1 MSIHKTLQSISRSII
16 LSILVSVILPAC
28 QVLEPEN
35 ITYPFAISIY
45 KNNTTLYLNE
55 PTTFTFSASNV
66 HGNVTASLSDNTNY
80 ELTSYKYDQEK
91 GTGSFVLTYISDKDG
106 QEEVV
111 ITFTDQ
117 ETRDSYHAQIIATLH
132 GGTRIIHFDDG
143 TKVKEF
149 DFYEFERYF
158 DIKLNA
164 AFHGLDIIIP
174 EECKDYLKV
183 DRTVVEKDST
193 TTIRFHLLTNKTDE
207 TRNIDIRIT
216 APAPKDTL
224 TIRFSQKGEKEPD
237 SMYNGLSIL
246 YHSTNGD
253 NWEDRKYWLSVSP
266 YCKWSHLYANSIDD
280 IYYGTDNVWKLD
292 LYGAGL
298 VGAIPEEFWTISKCF
313 SFIDLSFNDLSGTK
327 LTSSLWHDGLE
338 FFRAIETNMG
348 CDFPEGIEKAIN
360 LQTIDMTNCG
370 LVGELDP
377 DIWSLPDLETLD
389 LTGNLLNISITTDV
403 GGLNK
408 LTTLDL
414 ACNTVI
420 GGIPEQICNC
430 ISLKYLN
437 MSYCELE
444 CTLPKNIGR
453 LANLEQLSFVNAQ
466 LIGDIPE
473 SFYNLRK
480 LREVFIC
487 ASGFTSAEL
496 KQRNRLT
503 GIISPK
509 IGYLTNLIS
518 FDLYGNDLEGII
530 PREIGKCTKLRL
542 LSLQY
547 NHLTGEIPDSIL
559 DIEAA
564 QRKESSFELGLG
576 SISMMRKKGTDI
588 PSLSDWLNLG
598 NRIEDDW
605 VYYLSIS
612 DKLKEYFTLE
622 DSI

>member
-1 MSIHKTLQSISRSII
+1 MSIHKTRQSISRSII

-80 ELTSYKYDQEK
+80 ELTSYEYDQEK

-106 QEEVV
+106 QKEVV

-117 ETRDSYHAQIIATLH
+117 ETRDSYRAQIIATLH

-174 EECKDYLKV
+174 EECTDYLKV

-377 DIWSLPDLETLD
+377 DIWSLPDLETLNIG
-389 LTGNLLNISITTDV
+389 GNGLSISISPNV
-403 GGLNK
+403 GHLKKLIDLN
-408 LTTLDL
+408 L
-414 ACNTVI
+414 ACNTVV
-420 GGIPEQICNC
+420 GGIPDQICEC
-430 ISLKYLN
+430 TSLKHLD

-444 CTLPKNIGR
+444 CPLPKDIGK
-453 LANLEQLSFVNAQ
+453 LVNLEQIGFINSQ
-466 LIGDIPE
+466 LIGEIPE
-473 SFYNLRK
+473 SFYYLTK
-480 LREVFIC
+480 LWEVAIC
-487 ASGFTSAEL
+487 SSGFTSADL

-503 GIISPK
+503 GTLSPK
-509 IGYLTNLIS
+509 IGKLINLVT
-518 FDLYGNDLEGII
+518 LNLMGNDIEGTI
-530 PREIGKCTKLRL
+530 PDEIGKCTKIRSI
-542 LSLQY
+542 SLQY
-547 NHLTGEIPDSIL
+547 NHLTGSVPDSIL
-559 DIEAA
+559 NFESI
-564 QRKESSFELGLG
+564 RNKEKNYETSLG
-576 SISMMRKKGTDI
+576 SLYMMRKKGTDI

-598 NRIEDDW
+598 NRITDDW

-612 DKLKEYFTLE
+612 DKLKEYFALE